1 MDLKNLDNKQQ
12 TAIFKAEAKIQALF
26 KDQTAENAAKQF
38 NAEQKNQVDMFIEN
52 LIGQAERFNAEQVN
66 AMNTVQFQE
75 DAANEKFFAS
85 LKEQRAQF
93 NANSSLVVSQ
103 ANAKWYQ
110 DVTTANNAAVNAANM
125 NDANNAT
132 ALTKMQL
139 EQEFQADRDLM
150 NWAFTADDNEKQRA
164 ASVMIAKMDADAEQA
179 NARGGVMQSLI
190 SGFVSAI
197 NPLAPKVT

>member
-1 MDLKNLDNKQQ
+1 
-12 TAIFKAEAKIQALF
+12 
-26 KDQTAENAAKQF
+26 
-38 NAEQKNQVDMFIEN
+38 
-52 LIGQAERFNAEQVN
+52 
-66 AMNTVQFQE
+66 
-75 DAANEKFFAS
+75 
-85 LKEQRAQF
+85 
-93 NANSSLVVSQ
+93 
-103 ANAKWYQ
+103 
-110 DVTTANNAAVNAANM
+110 M

-179 NARGGVMQSLI
+179 NARGGVMLSLI